1 MTSPSVIFVNRFY
14 HPDHSATAQML
25 TDVATGLAARGWD
38 VQVISSRMGY
48 EDPSAR
54 YPGQETHAGVDIR
67 RVKTTRFGRAF
78 LPGRLID
85 YLSFYVTGFLSLL
98 SHARR
103 GSVVVIKTDPPL
115 LSVVLGPAARLRGAR
130 VVNWLQDIFPETAA
144 ELGVS
149 AARSPL
155 GRVLKFFRNLSVR
168 SADMNI
174 VIGPAM
180 ARRVAAMGVKPD
192 RIRILENFCDD
203 EAIFPVPP
211 EANPLR
217 AQWGLAPHQFV
228 VGYSGNLGRAHDLET
243 FLGAAERLKDDPR
256 ICFLFIGGGHLRRQL
271 DAEAQKRGLS
281 SVVTRP
287 YQDRD
292 QLHLSLSA
300 ADVHWISLR
309 PQLEGLILPSKL
321 YGVLAAGRPVI
332 MVGDRRGDIARWVR
346 EGDFG
351 YAVGAGDV
359 EGFATAILDLANA
372 PCVHARQAAAARAFL
387 EAGRRRADV
396 IAAWSQMLTAL

>member
-38 VQVISSRMGY
+38 VQVITSRMGY

-217 AQWGLAPHQFV
+217 AHWGLTPDTFV

-243 FLGAAERLKDDPR
+243 FLGAA
-256 ICFLFIGGGHLRRQL
+256 
-271 DAEAQKRGLS
+271 A
-281 SVVTRP
+281 
-287 YQDRD
+287 
-292 QLHLSLSA
+292 
-300 ADVHWISLR
+300 
-309 PQLEGLILPSKL
+309 
-321 YGVLAAGRPVI
+321 
-332 MVGDRRGDIARWVR
+332 
-346 EGDFG
+346 
-351 YAVGAGDV
+351 
-359 EGFATAILDLANA
+359 
-372 PCVHARQAAAARAFL
+372 
-387 EAGRRRADV
+387 
-396 IAAWSQMLTAL
+396 